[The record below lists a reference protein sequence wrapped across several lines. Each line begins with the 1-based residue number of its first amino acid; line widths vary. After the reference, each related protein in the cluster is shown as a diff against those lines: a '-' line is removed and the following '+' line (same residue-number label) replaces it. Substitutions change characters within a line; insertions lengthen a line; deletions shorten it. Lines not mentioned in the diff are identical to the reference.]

1 MDESG
6 FYRAGY
12 TIVPL
17 TEETGSAYLPKATSP
32 QQVELIILIRS
43 CQLAEKYIH

>member
-17 TEETGSAYLPKATSP
+17 TEETGSACLPKATSP